1 MLITERGEGEV
12 FLALD
17 TSKDDF
23 VAMKNKANLKKTTTK
38 NEISIFK
45 SCTSDYIVK
54 YIDAF
59 QNGDETNVSVFSG
72 LCDLQI
78 IMEYCPYGSVASLLK
93 DGIEL
98 EENQLSEIAACCLLG
113 LEYLHGKKIIHRAS
127 Y

>member
-1 MLITERGEGEV
+1 M
-12 FLALD
+12 FLSLD
-17 TSKDDF
+17 ILTGKK
-23 VAMKNKANLKKTTTK
+23 VAVKKIKANIENTTPK

-78 IMEYCPYGSVASLLK
+78 IMEYCPYGSVASLIK
-93 DGIEL
+93 YGIEL

>member
-1 MLITERGEGEV
+1 M
-12 FLALD
+12 FLSLD
-17 TSKDDF
+17 IFTGKK
-23 VAMKNKANLKKTTTK
+23 VAVKKIKANIENTTTK

-78 IMEYCPYGSVASLLK
+78 IMEYCPYGSVASLIK
-93 DGIEL
+93 YGIEL